1 MITTNRKVPRSIIF
15 FGPDGSGKT
24 TQAEMLVTE
33 LRKNGIKTR
42 KLWLR
47 SLHTLAFIISRIA
60 MSMLNLRNV
69 YEFREKYSHRK
80 SFRVLW
86 YAIEF
91 VSILPLVVF
100 RFRIPLMR
108 GYTIV
113 AERYVIDWIVSLSY
127 VSRNESLLYSRLAKM
142 ALTLIPKDS
151 VLIYIDASYDAILS
165 RGRNEDSFEFIEFQR
180 RSYAIIARM
189 LSATVIDTSDK
200 SLQEVQKLVRDQT
213 LALYTQRQN

>member
-1 MITTNRKVPRSIIF
+1 
-15 FGPDGSGKT
+15 
-24 TQAEMLVTE
+24 
-33 LRKNGIKTR
+33 
-42 KLWLR
+42 
-47 SLHTLAFIISRIA
+47 
-60 MSMLNLRNV
+60 
-69 YEFREKYSHRK
+69 
-80 SFRVLW
+80 
-86 YAIEF
+86 
-91 VSILPLVVF
+91 
-100 RFRIPLMR
+100 
-108 GYTIV
+108 
-113 AERYVIDWIVSLSY
+113 
-127 VSRNESLLYSRLAKM
+127 M